1 MTKSRAWTQTKENR
15 QGSRQ
20 RQFSI
25 TSRLIQSPAGIKGKK
40 NERQQLKEG
49 GPDEQK
55 TPLLAWGELTAGP
68 AWAGLHVL
76 PLVLGLLVAL
86 PWPSCALSSDLD
98 LLGLIQKRGRLKE
111 KEER

>member
-1 MTKSRAWTQTKENR
+1 MAFKQTMMDTDSYVQENR

-55 TPLLAWGELTAGP
+55 TPLLAWGEVTHTCGC
-68 AWAGLHVL
+68 GN
-76 PLVLGLLVAL
+76 
-86 PWPSCALSSDLD
+86 DD
-98 LLGLIQKRGRLKE
+98 
-111 KEER
+111 